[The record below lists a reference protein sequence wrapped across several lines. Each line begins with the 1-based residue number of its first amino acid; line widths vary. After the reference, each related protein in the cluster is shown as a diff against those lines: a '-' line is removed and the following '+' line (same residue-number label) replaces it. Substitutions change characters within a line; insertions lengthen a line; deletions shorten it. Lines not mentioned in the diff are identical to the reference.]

1 MKSETIE
8 RLRTQYEESNEV
20 LPHIE
25 ELLEQYDKID
35 KALPCIKESL
45 KRYPKRTYE
54 SIQWV
59 IDALGGEV
67 MPLSYRDNHK
77 TDSLRADEDLAWC
90 PECKCKWNI
99 FEGRVWKSPDQKLW
113 KEEVCP
119 QC

>member
-25 ELLEQYDKID
+25 ELLE
-35 KALPCIKESL
+35 
-45 KRYPKRTYE
+45 RYPKKTFKPIPKIRSKPTRKRTYE

-90 PECKCKWNI
+90 PKCKCKWNI